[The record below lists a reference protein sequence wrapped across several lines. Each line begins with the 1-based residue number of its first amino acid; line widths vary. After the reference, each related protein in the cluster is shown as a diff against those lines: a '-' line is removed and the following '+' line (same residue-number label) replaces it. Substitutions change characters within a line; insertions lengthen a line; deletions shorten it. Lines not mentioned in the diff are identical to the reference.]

1 MQPVWGHNMVRT
13 ALVSDI
19 AMTNVFDVSADNNAD
34 DHEEKWAPVRGKMS
48 LGLRTSSGVNW
59 TPNLGLE
66 SSLAGVLT
74 ISSSNQQ
81 QSFFGTKQC
90 EAFLQFP
97 ESILG

>member
-1 MQPVWGHNMVRT
+1 MVRT

-34 DHEEKWAPVRGKMS
+34 DHEEKWAPVSGKMS
-48 LGLRTSSGVNW
+48 AWDWSSSVNW

-90 EAFLQFP
+90 NVPGIPPIPRVFTWPRE
-97 ESILG
+97 